1 MPETPAFQAPATASD
16 PLADSASSRAAEEL
30 AFESEVVAF
39 FVDTADLLGVPKSVA
54 TIYGVLFASAVP
66 LSFAEI
72 EARVKFS
79 KGSVSQGLRV
89 LREVGAIK
97 ESAGA
102 AVKTRNV
109 QHYEPDMALRK
120 LILRFIDQRLQ
131 TQLDTGSNR
140 LGRIQAAVPLNDEA
154 AVVVLRKRIKQL
166 SSWHEQTRALLP
178 VAKTF
183 LKIAR

>member
-1 MPETPAFQAPATASD
+1 MGRRD
-16 PLADSASSRAAEEL
+16 EEL

-39 FVDTADLLGVPKSVA
+39 FVDAADLLGVPKSVA
-54 TIYGVLFASAVP
+54 TIYGVLFASAAP
-66 LSFAEI
+66 LSFGDI

-97 ESAGA
+97 ETNGA
-102 AVKTRNV
+102 AVKTRHV

-131 TQLDTGSNR
+131 TQLDTGSDR
-140 LGRIQAAVPLNDEA
+140 LGRIHAAVPAGEEEA
-154 AVVVLRKRIKQL
+154 AAVLRKRIKQL
-166 SSWHEQTRALLP
+166 SGWHEQTRALLP
-178 VAKTF
+178 VIKTF
-183 LKIAR
+183 LNLTKLGSKSASLF